1 MKKFYITLFM
11 AFTALSLMAQN
22 NPVAP
27 KGFMGANPAN
37 LAPKFTE
44 EQKTAMKSLR
54 FEIEKEMLQIHN
66 QLGEKKAQLRTLQQV
81 DKPDMKS
88 INSKIDEITALQN
101 KAMKLKA
108 ANHAKV
114 RALLTDEQR
123 LEFDKRMGQKRG
135 GEQRMHLR
143 NGQRQGLRVQRAP
156 GAQAMV
162 MQMRNGQGMRGMQI
176 QPGKEGEVKI
186 MRFERKVENETK
198 KD

>member
-1 MKKFYITLFM
+1 M

-22 NPVAP
+22 NPAAP

-66 QLGEKKAQLRTLQQV
+66 QLGEKKAQLKTLQQV

-123 LEFDKRMGQKRG
+123 LEFDKRMGQKREG
-135 GEQRMHLR
+135 NNRMHM
-143 NGQRQGLRVQRAP
+143 QRGNRPGFAAP

-162 MQMRNGQGMRGMQI
+162 MQMRNGQGFRGMQI

>member
-1 MKKFYITLFM
+1 M

-22 NPVAP
+22 NPAAP

-44 EQKTAMKSLR
+44 EQKTAMKNLR
-54 FEIEKEMLQIHN
+54 FEVEKEMLQIHN
-66 QLGEKKAQLRTLQQV
+66 QLGEKKAQLKTLQQV

-101 KAMKLKA
+101 KAMKLRA

-123 LEFDKRMGQKRG
+123 LEFDKRMGQKRDG
-135 GEQRMHLR
+135 VKRMHM
-143 NGQRQGLRVQRAP
+143 QRGNRPGFAAP
-156 GAQAMV
+156 GAQAMI
-162 MQMRNGQGMRGMQI
+162 MHMRNGQGMKGMQI
-176 QPGKEGEVKI
+176 EPGKEGEVRI
-186 MRFERKVENETK
+186 MRLERKMEQTN

>member
-22 NPVAP
+22 NPAAP

-66 QLGEKKAQLRTLQQV
+66 QLGEKKAQLKTLQQV

-123 LEFDKRMGQKRG
+123 LEFDKRM
-135 GEQRMHLR
+135 HLR

-162 MQMRNGQGMRGMQI
+162 MQLRNGQGFRGMQI

>member
-11 AFTALSLMAQN
+11 AFAALSLMAQN
-22 NPVAP
+22 NPAAP
-27 KGFMGANPAN
+27 KGFMGANHAN

-66 QLGEKKAQLRTLQQV
+66 QLGEKKAQLKTLQQV

-108 ANHAKV
+108 ANHAKL
-114 RALLTDEQR
+114 RALLTEEQR
-123 LEFDKRMGQKRG
+123 LEFDKRMHKQRG
-135 GEQRMHLR
+135 NRPGFA
-143 NGQRQGLRVQRAP
+143 AP
-156 GAQAMV
+156 DAQAMV
-162 MQMRNGQGMRGMQI
+162 MHMRNGQGFRGMNI
-176 QPGKEGEVKI
+176 QPGKEGEVY
-186 MRFERKVENETK
+186 ENRKENGEP
-198 KD
+198 D

>member
-123 LEFDKRMGQKRG
+123 LEFDKRMGQKREG
-135 GEQRMHLR
+135 KRVHMQRDNR
-143 NGQRQGLRVQRAP
+143 PGFAAP
-156 GAQAMV
+156 GAHAMV
-162 MQMRNGQGMRGMQI
+162 MQMRNGQGFRGMQI